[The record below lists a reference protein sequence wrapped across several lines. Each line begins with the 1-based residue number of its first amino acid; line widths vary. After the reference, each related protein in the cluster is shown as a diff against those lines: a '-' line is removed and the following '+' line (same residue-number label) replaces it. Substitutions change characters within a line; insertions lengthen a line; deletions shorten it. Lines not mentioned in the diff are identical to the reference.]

1 MKLIC
6 ELYRKFPNNTK
17 SILYGKCNEKLTP
30 TTTTYKT
37 INNVKIDQISPAQ
50 SQEDLV

>member
-30 TTTTYKT
+30 TTTYKT

-50 SQEDLV
+50 TQEDLV